1 MKRRER
7 QNHSGNSQK
16 KGEPL
21 EDLVEE
27 LERLRIEVE
36 NCRRCSLYKGRRK
49 AVLGEGPVPSKIML
63 VGEAPGYW
71 EDQQGKPFVGAAG
84 KFLNE
89 LLASVGLKRGQVYI
103 TNVVK
108 CRPPGNRDPRFE
120 EEEACAPYLER
131 QLSLLKARLICT
143 LGSHATTRILTFF
156 GLKPQPITRIHGK
169 IFRAQSLLGEIVL
182 IPLFHPAS
190 ALYKP
195 PMRSLQL
202 EDWKTVGQV
211 LAKI

>member
-1 MKRRER
+1 MG
-7 QNHSGNSQK
+7 S
-16 KGEPL
+16 L
-21 EDLVEE
+21 EEE
-27 LERLRIEVE
+27 LEKLRVEVE
-36 NCRRCSLYKGRRK
+36 NCRRCPLHRGRNK
-49 AVLGEGPVPSKIML
+49 PVLGEGPAPARIML

-71 EDQQGKPFVGAAG
+71 EDRQGRPFVGAAG

-89 LLASVGLKRGQVYI
+89 LLAEAGLKREEVYI

-108 CRPPGNRDPRFE
+108 CRPPGNRDPKPE

-131 QLSLLKARLICT
+131 QLSLLRPSLICT
-143 LGSHATTRILTFF
+143 LGSHATARILTHF

-169 IFRAQSLLGEIVL
+169 AFKAGSLLGEVTI

-202 EDWKTVGQV
+202 EDWRRVGGL
-211 LAKI
+211 LAELGLKP